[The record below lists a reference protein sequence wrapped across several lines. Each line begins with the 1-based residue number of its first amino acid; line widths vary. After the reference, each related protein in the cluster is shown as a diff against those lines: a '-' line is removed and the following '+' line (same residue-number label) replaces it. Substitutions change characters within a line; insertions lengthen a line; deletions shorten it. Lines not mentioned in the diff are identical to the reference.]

1 MSFEIITE
9 FICSR
14 VFRRYLLRNA
24 MKLKITFPRWNR
36 VDGVIIDQTL
46 VIWLVTISFDHNVVQ
61 KSKIAR

>member
-1 MSFEIITE
+1 
-9 FICSR
+9 
-14 VFRRYLLRNA
+14 